1 MQKFLFLMLLFGG
14 MSCGDANAQSGVIQ
28 PDAFEKMLQ
37 TDKTAQLV
45 DVRTAAEFASGHIEN
60 AVNYDIYEADFERNL
75 AKLDKS
81 RTVMVYCAAGGRS
94 ATAAGQLKKL
104 GFSKVY
110 DLAGGM
116 GAWKKAGKK
125 TVK

>member
-1 MQKFLFLMLLFGG
+1 MQKFLFLIFLFGG

-37 TDKTAQLV
+37 TDKTVQLV

-60 AVNYDIYEADFERNL
+60 AVNYDIYKPDFEQNL

-94 ATAAGQLKKL
+94 ATAAQQLKKL
-104 GFSKVY
+104 GFTKVY
-110 DLAGGM
+110 DLQGGIT
-116 GAWKKAGKK
+116 AWKKAGKK
-125 TVK
+125 TVR

>member
-60 AVNYDIYEADFERNL
+60 AVNYDIYEADFGRNL

-94 ATAAGQLKKL
+94 ATAAEQLKKL

>member
-1 MQKFLFLMLLFGG
+1 MQKILFLVLLLGG
-14 MSCGDANAQSGVIQ
+14 LSCGSANAQSDVIQ
-28 PDAFEKMLQ
+28 SDDFEKMLQ

-45 DVRTAAEFASGHIEN
+45 DVRTASEFTSGHIEN
-60 AVNYDIYEADFERNL
+60 AVNYDIYEADFEQNL
-75 AKLDKS
+75 AKLDKA
-81 RTVMVYCAAGGRS
+81 RAVMVYCAAGGRS
-94 ATAAGQLKKL
+94 ATAAEQLKKL

-125 TVK
+125 VVK